1 MEKRVAKDK
10 KDKRRRRHSQA
21 FKASAVARMRDCDSV
36 VELGRQLK
44 VNWRLL
50 YRWKDEAEASSAGES
65 KNAAKLR
72 EVALREEN
80 AKLKEALADKTL
92 EVDFFKGALRKI
104 EALRQQRA
112 HAGGEAFT
120 TKSGK

>member
-10 KDKRRRRHSQA
+10 KDKRRRQHSQA

-50 YRWKDEAEASSAGES
+50 YRWKEEAEASSEGES
-65 KNAAKLR
+65 KNVAKQR

-92 EVDFFKGALRKI
+92 EVDFFTGALRKI

>member
-1 MEKRVAKDK
+1 
-10 KDKRRRRHSQA
+10 
-21 FKASAVARMRDCDSV
+21 MRDCDSV
-36 VELGRQLK
+36 VDLGRELK

-50 YRWKDEAEASSAGES
+50 YRWKEEAEASAAQAGKS
-65 KNAAKLR
+65 AAKLR

-80 AKLKEALADKTL
+80 AKLKEALADRSL
-92 EVDFFKGALRKI
+92 EVDFFQGALRKI
-104 EALRQQRA
+104 EALRQRRA

>member
-10 KDKRRRRHSQA
+10 KDKRRRQHSQA

-65 KNAAKLR
+65 KNVAKLR